1 MSEKFEKC
9 PNCDEKLSGMFS
21 KDIVKDE
28 VIKEINEKI
37 KKIKDEL
44 EDVEKGLE
52 EKEAYCTKC
61 FEEFQEYIGKYD
73 PALEEKRLSLE
84 EKRLRIETDPKCP
97 SCGIVGMDYIKEFG
111 NIGTKRGGERGDPWF
126 EIVACIKCGHVYGTL
141 GGQ

>member
-21 KDIVKDE
+21 NDIVKDE

-37 KKIKDEL
+37 KKIKDEPEL
-44 EDVEKGLE
+44 RADDLE
-52 EKEAYCTKC
+52 EKEAYCTGC
-61 FEEFQEYIGKYD
+61 LDDVEAAIGKFD
-73 PALEEKRLSLE
+73 PDLVRLEEN
-84 EKRLRIETDPKCP
+84 RLRKESDPKCP
-97 SCGIVGMDYIKEFG
+97 SCGIVGMDYITENPSK
-111 NIGTKRGGERGDPWF
+111 TQRGSGDPWF

>member
-37 KKIKDEL
+37 KNKKDEL
-44 EDVEKGLE
+44 KDSGEDLE
-52 EKEAYCTKC
+52 EKEAFCSGC
-61 FEEFQEYIGKYD
+61 IGDVEEI
-73 PALEEKRLSLE
+73 LERTVAIKKSN
-84 EKRLRIETDPKCP
+84 PKCP
-97 SCGIVGMDYIKEFG
+97 SCGIVGMDFIKEFPS
-111 NIGTKRGGERGDPWF
+111 NTQRKSDDPWF

>member
-37 KKIKDEL
+37 KNKKDEL
-44 EDVEKGLE
+44 KDSGEDLE
-52 EKEAYCTKC
+52 EKEAFCSGC
-61 FEEFQEYIGKYD
+61 IGDVEEI
-73 PALEEKRLSLE
+73 LERTVVSIKSN
-84 EKRLRIETDPKCP
+84 PKCP
-97 SCGIVGMDYIKEFG
+97 SCGIVGMDFIREFP
-111 NIGTKRGGERGDPWF
+111 NVGTKRGNDDPWF

>member
-21 KDIVKDE
+21 SSIVEDE

-37 KKIKDEL
+37 KLFAAND
-44 EDVEKGLE
+44 LE
-52 EKEAYCTKC
+52 EKEGYCTGCIDKVN
-61 FEEFQEYIGKYD
+61 E
-73 PALEEKRLSLE
+73 ALEEN
-84 EKRLRIETDPKCP
+84 RLRKESDPKCP
-97 SCGIVGMDYIKEFG
+97 SCGIVGMDYITENPSK
-111 NIGTKRGGERGDPWF
+111 TQRGSGDPWF

>member
-37 KKIKDEL
+37 KNKKDEL
-44 EDVEKGLE
+44 KDSGEDLE
-52 EKEAYCTKC
+52 EKEAFCSGC
-61 FEEFQEYIGKYD
+61 IGDVEEI
-73 PALEEKRLSLE
+73 LERTVVSKKSN
-84 EKRLRIETDPKCP
+84 PKCP
-97 SCGIVGMDYIKEFG
+97 SCGIVGMDFIKEFP
-111 NIGTKRGGERGDPWF
+111 NVGTKRGSGDPWF
-126 EIVACIKCGHVYGTL
+126 EIIACIKCGHVYGTL

>member
-21 KDIVKDE
+21 SSIVEDE
-28 VIKEINEKI
+28 VIKGINEKI

-44 EDVEKGLE
+44 EDSANDLE
-52 EKEAYCTKC
+52 EKEAYCTGCLDDVK
-61 FEEFQEYIGKYD
+61 EAIGKFD
-73 PALEEKRLSLE
+73 QDLEEKRLRLE
-84 EKRLRIETDPKCP
+84 EKRLRIESDPKCP

-111 NIGTKRGGERGDPWF
+111 NIGTERGSGDPWF
-126 EIVACIKCGHVYGTL
+126 EIVACIKCGHVYGIL

>member
-37 KKIKDEL
+37 KNKKDEL
-44 EDVEKGLE
+44 KDSGEDLE
-52 EKEAYCTKC
+52 EKEAFCSGC
-61 FEEFQEYIGKYD
+61 IGDVEEI
-73 PALEEKRLSLE
+73 LERTVVSIKSN
-84 EKRLRIETDPKCP
+84 PKCP
-97 SCGIVGMDYIKEFG
+97 SCGIVGMDFIREFP
-111 NIGTKRGGERGDPWF
+111 NVGTKRGGGEPWF
-126 EIVACIKCGHVYGTL
+126 QIVACIKCGHVYGTL